1 MPHERDEEMRTHLH
15 AWQSSG
21 LTRKQYCQQHN
32 LKTHM
37 FSYYKAKFLRQS
49 DDSES
54 LIPVQVVQDKTVSG
68 LILNLPNGLSLEIQP
83 GFEQP
88 TFMQVLSLLK

>member
-1 MPHERDEEMRTHLH
+1 
-15 AWQSSG
+15 
-21 LTRKQYCQQHN
+21 
-32 LKTHM
+32 M

-54 LIPVQVVQDKTVSG
+54 LIPVQVVQDKAVSG
-68 LILNLPNGLSLEIQP
+68 LTLNLPNGLSLEIHP
-83 GFEQP
+83 GFDQP

>member
-1 MPHERDEEMRTHLH
+1 MPHERDEEMRTHLQ

-21 LTRKQYCQQHN
+21 LTQKQYCQQHN

-68 LILNLPNGLSLEIQP
+68 LILNLPNG
-83 GFEQP
+83 
-88 TFMQVLSLLK
+88 

>member
-1 MPHERDEEMRTHLH
+1 
-15 AWQSSG
+15 
-21 LTRKQYCQQHN
+21 
-32 LKTHM
+32 M

-68 LILNLPNGLSLEIQP
+68 LILNLPNGLSLEIPP
-83 GFEQP
+83 GFDQS

>member
-1 MPHERDEEMRTHLH
+1 MKKCVHT
-15 AWQSSG
+15 WQSSG
-21 LTRKQYCQQHN
+21 LTRKQYCLQHN

-54 LIPVQVVQDKTVSG
+54 LIPVQVVQDKSVAG
-68 LILNLPNGLSLEIQP
+68 LILSLPNGLSLEITP
-83 GFEQP
+83 GFDQP

>member
-1 MPHERDEEMRTHLH
+1 MPHERDEEMRTHLQ

-21 LTRKQYCQQHN
+21 LTQKQYCQQHN

-49 DDSES
+49 DELPKSE
-54 LIPVQVVQDKTVSG
+54 QVCVCG
-68 LILNLPNGLSLEIQP
+68 HALHEI
-83 GFEQP
+83 GEDTSEQP
-88 TFMQVLSLLK
+88 DIIPAQIKVIVHILADHEH